1 MGKMRLILA
10 YMLVSLSIFGQ
21 GQWRF
26 TKLTNMPIASSDNA
40 VCEAVFSNGSKF
52 VYSFGGVRNPLGEDA
67 IHREVQ
73 KYTVSTNSWS
83 IVASIPDSLG
93 KLGASASYVNN
104 RIYLIGGHYSLDDST
119 ITSNRMHVFNP
130 FIDTFEVDGANL
142 PISTDYHVQSVWR
155 DSLIYVIGGWSDT
168 STTTAVQIYNPYFNS
183 WEMGTS
189 LPDDVFFKSFGSSGV
204 ILGDTIFYFGGTFD
218 GLENGVSSGLRKG
231 VINPENPT
239 EITWEFVGSYSN
251 STTNKAV
258 CAGHGDKMFVFG
270 GSEYQFNYKGEVEE
284 TAVQPFVSQRILN
297 FSVISGVFTL
307 SESVDFPVGRKGSR
321 GLAKL
326 GGGNWITC
334 GGIDSLQEA
343 SRSVY
348 LLTNFS
354 FSDID
359 KALQPPIFDVVE
371 FDEYYLVKTENVG
384 TVSVYDVSGRTL
396 FSKRKSLADLIISK
410 SDLEVNML
418 IFVYNDGSNVPV
430 TRKRVMT
437 H

>member
-1 MGKMRLILA
+1 
-10 YMLVSLSIFGQ
+10 
-21 GQWRF
+21 
-26 TKLTNMPIASSDNA
+26 
-40 VCEAVFSNGSKF
+40 
-52 VYSFGGVRNPLGEDA
+52 
-67 IHREVQ
+67 
-73 KYTVSTNSWS
+73 
-83 IVASIPDSLG
+83 
-93 KLGASASYVNN
+93 
-104 RIYLIGGHYSLDDST
+104 
-119 ITSNRMHVFNP
+119 MHVFNP